1 MSQVKIAPTDKLSKK
16 DFLSYIGSLG
26 ATHSSAIPS
35 DPSSD
40 YAFDIITESQ
50 LHRYHVITEVCRK
63 LDTLN
68 IEYEVIE

>member
-26 ATHSSAIPS
+26 ASHSSAVPS

-40 YAFDIITESQ
+40 YAFDIITQSEI
-50 LHRYHVITEVCRK
+50 HRHHVITEVCRK

-68 IEYEVIE
+68 IEYEVIK

>member
-26 ATHSSAIPS
+26 ASHSSAVPS

-40 YAFDIITESQ
+40 YAFDIITQSE
-50 LHRYHVITEVCRK
+50 LHRHHVITEVCRK

-68 IEYEVIE
+68 IEYEVIK

>member
-1 MSQVKIAPTDKLSKK
+1 MSQVKITSTDKLSKK

-26 ATHSSAIPS
+26 ASHSSALPS

-40 YAFDIITESQ
+40 FAFDIITESEI
-50 LHRYHVITEVCRK
+50 HRHHIITEVCRK

>member
-26 ATHSSAIPS
+26 ASHSSAVPS

-40 YAFDIITESQ
+40 YAFDIITQSEI
-50 LHRYHVITEVCRK
+50 HRQHVITEVCRK

-68 IEYEVIE
+68 IEYEVIK

>member
-50 LHRYHVITEVCRK
+50 LHRHHVITEVCRK

>member
-1 MSQVKIAPTDKLSKK
+1 MSQIKIAPTDKISKK
-16 DFLSYIGSLG
+16 NLLSYIGSLG
-26 ATHSSAIPS
+26 ASHTSIAPS

-50 LHRYHVITEVCRK
+50 LHRHHVITEVCRK